1 MAEKSG
7 LFSHVIGD
15 VVERPKTSGSA
26 ELKTKQGHPGGF
38 PSIPKVLPKRH
49 SNPMSSFKERQ
60 LRNKKATTI
69 DEQKGSSD
77 SLGINDE
84 NSVRLDRMDEA
95 EILEAQSEIRSTIR
109 DDLLEMLKSRHSK
122 KKKKEEEQQ
131 QGASPQPSPSYLMG
145 QSTATYEPSRFRS
158 RNMDQSNSNLHSVLS
173 SDVIESSSSS
183 NDSPSKDKKVEKS
196 KTGKKVT
203 FMDPSAKNGQ
213 NQSGM
218 LPEEKSQLDIE
229 KKGGVTNSKLGEEKP
244 GLEPS
249 MDETGD
255 SRDVPL
261 GPELNVHMPEKRVDL
276 NPDAPD
282 FYEQL
287 HEKYFPN
294 LPVDEKQMQW
304 LKDPNEEENTYTPE
318 AEGVHA
324 HQIRFGFRGEII
336 PPGKS
341 HKIPVSE
348 GLHHHGDA
356 PSSAGYTLVELAH
369 LLRSQFPTQRSM
381 AIQTVGRILYRLNS
395 EEFGD
400 IITPELH
407 TLVED
412 TNILDLLIAASGENV
427 RHMTVRSLAIEALW
441 LTSQSQHGS
450 TRQAV

>member
-1 MAEKSG
+1 MDEKGG
-7 LFSHVIGD
+7 LFSHIIGD
-15 VVERPKTSGSA
+15 VVERPKTSGSV
-26 ELKTKQGHPGGF
+26 ELKAKQRHPGGF

-60 LRNKKATTI
+60 MRNKKATTMV
-69 DEQKGSSD
+69 DEKKGSFESQ
-77 SLGINDE
+77 GIDDE
-84 NSVRLDRMDEA
+84 NSVRLDRMNEL
-95 EILEAQSEIRSTIR
+95 EILEAQNEIRSTIR
-109 DDLLEMLKSRHSK
+109 DDLLEMLKSRHLK
-122 KKKKEEEQQ
+122 KKKKEEEELQ
-131 QGASPQPSPSYLMG
+131 QGVSSEPNSSYLKG
-145 QSTATYEPSRFRS
+145 QSTATYVPSRFRT
-158 RNMDQSNSNLHSVLS
+158 RNTDQSNSNLQSVLS

-183 NDSPSKDKKVEKS
+183 NDSPSDGRKVEKS
-196 KTGKKVT
+196 RMKKKVT
-203 FMDPSAKNGQ
+203 FTDPSIVNEH
-213 NQSGM
+213 NQSG
-218 LPEEKSQLDIE
+218 KSLENKSELNFE
-229 KKGGVTNSKLGEEKP
+229 KKDGEINSKSIKE
-244 GLEPS
+244 EPS
-249 MDETGD
+249 LESSVNQT
-255 SRDVPL
+255 DVPL
-261 GPELNVHMPEKRVDL
+261 GPEYNVHMPEKRVDL
-276 NPDAPD
+276 DPNAPD

-294 LPVDEKQMQW
+294 LPVNEKQMQW

-341 HKIPVSE
+341 HKIPVTE

-395 EEFGD
+395 GEFGD
-400 IITPELH
+400 IISPELH

-427 RHMTVRSLAIEALW
+427 RHMTVRSLAVEALW

-450 TRQAV
+450 TRQAL